1 MKVKIIPSDGNNAQT
16 SSLGTTAQKNV
27 QSQLGRSK
35 NLRLGIFSM
44 KKTLL
49 FRVWHYL
56 ASNLA
61 LDTICVCS
69 WTCEVWK
76 RKKFCFIYTQK
87 THSFWNAKRI
97 YSEWRRLLLTSCI
110 CTVQP
115 VWEMRI
121 VHLNWT
127 QICKCTST
135 GLISMKKSFWEK
147 YCIKKSTSTL
157 SPCIS
162 CVKWWLYFQM
172 HKLLSSLYRKI
183 PRRENQTF

>member
-1 MKVKIIPSDGNNAQT
+1 MLKPVRWETLPKIMCNPSLKNVKIKGWEYF
-16 SSLGTTAQKNV
+16 
-27 QSQLGRSK
+27 RW
-35 NLRLGIFSM
+35 

-61 LDTICVCS
+61 LETICVCS

-76 RKKFCFIYTQK
+76 RKKFCFIYIQK

>member
-16 SSLGTTAQKNV
+16 SSLGNTAQNNV
-27 QSQLGRSK
+27 QSQLEQSEIKGWEYFRW
-35 NLRLGIFSM
+35 

-61 LDTICVCS
+61 LETICVCS

-76 RKKFCFIYTQK
+76 RKKFCFIYIQK

-183 PRRENQTF
+183 PRRENQTS